1 MEKLLWCFLVTI
13 SFSQAFVHEDMSKQ
27 AFVFPEESDTSYVS
41 LEAESKKL
49 LDAFTVCLYFYT
61 DLSTIRDFS
70 IFSYTTTKSTND
82 ILLFWTKGEGYNF
95 AVGGSEVFFRVS
107 EIPEA
112 PTHIC
117 GSWESATGIVELWI
131 NGKPMVRKSLQ
142 KGYTVGTNASIILGQ
157 EQDSYGGGFDWRQ
170 SLVGDIGNVN
180 MWDFVLSREQI
191 NTVYFGRTLSP
202 NVLNWQALRYEK
214 QGSVFV
220 KPELWS

>member
-1 MEKLLWCFLVTI
+1 MEKLLWCSLVTI

-117 GSWESATGIVELWI
+117 GSWEPATGIVELWI

-191 NTVYFGRTLSP
+191 NTVYFGRALSP